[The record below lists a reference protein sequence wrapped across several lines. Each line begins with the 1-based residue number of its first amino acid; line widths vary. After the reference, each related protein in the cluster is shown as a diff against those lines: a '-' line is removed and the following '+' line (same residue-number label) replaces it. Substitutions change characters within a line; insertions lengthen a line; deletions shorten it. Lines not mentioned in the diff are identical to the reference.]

1 MATKTDIIEF
11 TIEHTLTK
19 ISFSEVCQQ
28 YGISEQI
35 LFEFLENGLIA
46 EISAPSTSLV
56 FESSHLQRI
65 LSACRLHQDLEINP
79 NGVILALELM
89 DELTELRQELAI
101 LRRHM
106 HDN

>member
-1 MATKTDIIEF
+1 MGTKTNIIEF
-11 TIEHTLTK
+11 SIEHSLTT

-35 LFEFLENGLIA
+35 LFEFLENGLIS
-46 EISAPSTSLV
+46 EISAPSTHV
-56 FESSHLQRI
+56 IFEPSHLQRI
-65 LSACRLHQDLEINP
+65 LSAYRLHQDLEINP

-106 HDN
+106 HDS